1 MSKQPTVLEF
11 MERFPT
17 DDACLE
23 HLMRVRYG
31 DRHTCGKCGR
41 DAHYYRVT
49 GRQCYECEYCGY
61 QVFPQV
67 GTAFEKSSTSLRKW
81 FYAMYLFCSSRHGV
95 SGKELQRQLGVTYKT
110 AWRMAKLI
118 REYMGQVDGDS
129 PVGGAGKGAVEIDE
143 TFIGGKDKR
152 GYENKIVVM
161 GMAERGGEVITRVVP
176 NRYMKTVLP
185 HIRQNVPEG
194 SRVMTDDWS
203 SYRSLSSWGYK
214 HEVVNH
220 SAKEYVRGDAHTN
233 EIEGFWSIIKR
244 SIRSTHVWVSPK
256 YLETYLGS
264 FEFVWNLRKQ
274 PQLMFD
280 LLLVAFPH
288 PVRREP

>member
-23 HLMRVRYG
+23 HLMRARYG
-31 DRHTCGKCGR
+31 DRHTCAKCGK
-41 DAHYYRVT
+41 DAHYYRVKK
-49 GRQCYECEYCGY
+49 RPCYECEHCGY
-61 QVFPQV
+61 QVYPKV

-118 REYMGQVDGDS
+118 REYMAQVDGDGPLDRNGP
-129 PVGGAGKGAVEIDE
+129 PVEMDE

-152 GYENKIVVM
+152 GHEDKTIVM
-161 GMAERGGEVITRVVP
+161 GMAQRGGEIITRVIP
-176 NRYMKTVLP
+176 DRFRSTMMP
-185 HIRQNVPEG
+185 HIRAAIPEG
-194 SRVMTDDWS
+194 TRVMTDDMPT
-203 SYRSLSSWGYK
+203 YRTLTNSGYR
-214 HEVVNH
+214 HQSVNH
-220 SAKEYVRGDAHTN
+220 SAKEYVRDDVHTN
-233 EIEGFWSIIKR
+233 EVEAFWSIIKR

-256 YLETYLGS
+256 YLATYLGA

-280 LLLVAFPH
+280 LLLLAFPH
-288 PVRREP
+288 PVKRQS